1 MNDQTFYYAKEILRQ
16 IQYADPNAMNCWGV
30 IVGMNCFFTRIKKER
45 AAIKMNT
52 NGFKHKGRV
61 DIDLTWADDY
71 TIKFYD
77 KKDNVI
83 NKLEE
88 YMHRSYVVHLIFISR
103 VDVHQSGITIYNY
116 SYGGK
121 LMIMKNTSLNR
132 ELIRNAD

>member
-16 IQYADPNAMNCWGV
+16 IQYADPNAMNCLGV
-30 IVGMNCFFTRIKKER
+30 IVGMNCFALPESKER
-45 AAIKMNT
+45 RAGIKMNT

-83 NKLEE
+83 TTLE
-88 YMHRSYVVHLIFISR
+88 R
-103 VDVHQSGITIYNY
+103 VYAPELCRTLDIHIESGPD
-116 SYGGK
+116 SPVQ
-121 LMIMKNTSLNR
+121 
-132 ELIRNAD
+132 ELQFTTTVTEVN

>member
-30 IVGMNCFFTRIKKER
+30 IVGMNCFALPESKER
-45 AAIKMNT
+45 RAGIKMNT

-61 DIDLTWADDY
+61 DVDLTWADDY

-83 NKLEE
+83 NKLE
-88 YMHRSYVVHLIFISR
+88 R
-103 VDVHQSGITIYNY
+103 VYAPELCRTLDIHIESGPN
-116 SYGGK
+116 SPVQ
-121 LMIMKNTSLNR
+121 
-132 ELIRNAD
+132 ELQFTTTVTEVN

>member
-1 MNDQTFYYAKEILRQ
+1 MNDETFYYAKEILRQ

-30 IVGMNCFFTRIKKER
+30 IVGMNCFALPESKER
-45 AAIKMNT
+45 RAGIKMNT

-83 NKLEE
+83 NKLE
-88 YMHRSYVVHLIFISR
+88 R
-103 VDVHQSGITIYNY
+103 VYAPELCRTLDIHIESGPD
-116 SYGGK
+116 SPVQ
-121 LMIMKNTSLNR
+121 
-132 ELIRNAD
+132 ELQFTTTVTEVN

>member
-1 MNDQTFYYAKEILRQ
+1 MEKTMNDQTFYYAKEILRQ

-30 IVGMNCFFTRIKKER
+30 IVGMNCFALPESKER
-45 AAIKMNT
+45 RAGIKMNT

-83 NKLEE
+83 NKLE
-88 YMHRSYVVHLIFISR
+88 R
-103 VDVHQSGITIYNY
+103 VYAPELCRTLDIHIESGPD
-116 SYGGK
+116 SPVQ
-121 LMIMKNTSLNR
+121 
-132 ELIRNAD
+132 ELQFTTTVTEVN

>member
-1 MNDQTFYYAKEILRQ
+1 MEKTMNDQTFYYAKEILRQ

-30 IVGMNCFFTRIKKER
+30 IVGMNCFALPESKER
-45 AAIKMNT
+45 RAGIKMNT

-83 NKLEE
+83 NTLE
-88 YMHRSYVVHLIFISR
+88 R
-103 VDVHQSGITIYNY
+103 VYAPELCRTLDIHIESGPD
-116 SYGGK
+116 SPVQ
-121 LMIMKNTSLNR
+121 
-132 ELIRNAD
+132 ELQFTTTVTEVN

>member
-30 IVGMNCFFTRIKKER
+30 IVGMNCFALPESKER
-45 AAIKMNT
+45 RAGIKMNT

-83 NKLEE
+83 NKLE
-88 YMHRSYVVHLIFISR
+88 R
-103 VDVHQSGITIYNY
+103 VYAPELCRTLDIHIESGPD
-116 SYGGK
+116 SPVQ
-121 LMIMKNTSLNR
+121 
-132 ELIRNAD
+132 ELQFTTTVTEVN

>member
-30 IVGMNCFFTRIKKER
+30 IVGMNCFALPESKER
-45 AAIKMNT
+45 RAGIKMNT

-61 DIDLTWADDY
+61 DVDLTWADDY

-83 NKLEE
+83 NTLE
-88 YMHRSYVVHLIFISR
+88 R
-103 VDVHQSGITIYNY
+103 VYAPEICRTLDIHIESGPD
-116 SYGGK
+116 SPVQ
-121 LMIMKNTSLNR
+121 
-132 ELIRNAD
+132 ELQFTTTVTEVN

>member
-30 IVGMNCFFTRIKKER
+30 IVGMNCFALPESKER
-45 AAIKMNT
+45 RAGIKMNT

-71 TIKFYD
+71 TFKFYD

-83 NKLEE
+83 NTLE
-88 YMHRSYVVHLIFISR
+88 R
-103 VDVHQSGITIYNY
+103 VYAPELCRTLDIHIESGPD
-116 SYGGK
+116 SPVQ
-121 LMIMKNTSLNR
+121 
-132 ELIRNAD
+132 ELQFTTTVTEVN

>member
-30 IVGMNCFFTRIKKER
+30 IVGMNCFALPESKER
-45 AAIKMNT
+45 RAGIKMNT

-61 DIDLTWADDY
+61 DVDLTWADDY

-83 NKLEE
+83 NTLE
-88 YMHRSYVVHLIFISR
+88 R
-103 VDVHQSGITIYNY
+103 VYAPELCRTLDIHIESGPD
-116 SYGGK
+116 SPVQ
-121 LMIMKNTSLNR
+121 
-132 ELIRNAD
+132 ELQFTTTVTEVN